1 MTLIKTSILSLI
13 ATFFKMLSGLVIN
26 KAVAVYIGP
35 AGLALI
41 GQFQSF
47 SQIALIAAQGAI
59 NNGIVKYSAEYE
71 NDKDKS
77 KTLISSAI
85 KITIITSIITGIIL
99 IVFSFNLSLM
109 ILNSVEYYKIF
120 IIFGVSIIFFS
131 INNLLLSILNGR
143 GNIKLFIKIN
153 IIQSIYSLIFTSTLI
168 YYFNLIGALA
178 ALATNQSIVCFIS
191 IYIIR
196 KNKLIYF
203 SDFRKKTDPT
213 IIKNLLSYSMMAIAS
228 AISLPTANLII
239 RNYIT
244 SKEGLTETGYW
255 QGVNYIS
262 TTYLL
267 VITTALSIYYLPK
280 LSKINILKDLKK
292 EILLGYT
299 IVIPIVIISSLII
312 YISRDIII
320 YAVFSPDFNPMLH
333 LLKWQLLG
341 DIIKMTSWLLS
352 YLLLA
357 KKMTARFVISE
368 ILFSIIYTTLSIL
381 LIDKYHTIGAIY
393 AYTISYCLYFF
404 IILSSVYAYIK
415 NNNRILST

>member
-59 NNGIVKYSAEYE
+59 NNGVVKYSAEYE

-77 KTLISSAI
+77 KTLISNAI

-99 IVFSFNLSLM
+99 ILFSCNLSLM
-109 ILNSVEYYKIF
+109 ILSSVEYYKVF
-120 IIFGVSIIFFS
+120 IIFGVAIVFFS

-153 IIQSIYSLIFTSTLI
+153 IIQSIYSLIFTSILI

-178 ALATNQSIVCFIS
+178 ALATNQSIICFIS
-191 IYIIR
+191 IYIIH
-196 KNKLIYF
+196 KNKLIYL

-280 LSKINILKDLKK
+280 LSKIHILKDLKR

-368 ILFSIIYTTLSIL
+368 ILFSIIYTTLSIS

>member
-203 SDFRKKTDPT
+203 SDFRKKNRSYNNKKS
-213 IIKNLLSYSMMAIAS
+213 IKLLYDGHCICNFVTNSQ
-228 AISLPTANLII
+228 P
-239 RNYIT
+239 NY
-244 SKEGLTETGYW
+244 
-255 QGVNYIS
+255 
-262 TTYLL
+262 
-267 VITTALSIYYLPK
+267 P
-280 LSKINILKDLKK
+280 
-292 EILLGYT
+292 
-299 IVIPIVIISSLII
+299 
-312 YISRDIII
+312 
-320 YAVFSPDFNPMLH
+320 
-333 LLKWQLLG
+333 
-341 DIIKMTSWLLS
+341 
-352 YLLLA
+352 
-357 KKMTARFVISE
+357 
-368 ILFSIIYTTLSIL
+368 
-381 LIDKYHTIGAIY
+381 
-393 AYTISYCLYFF
+393 
-404 IILSSVYAYIK
+404 
-415 NNNRILST
+415 

>member
-59 NNGIVKYSAEYE
+59 NNGVVKYSAEYE

-77 KTLISSAI
+77 KILISNAI

-99 IVFSFNLSLM
+99 IVFSCNLSLM
-109 ILNSVEYYKIF
+109 ILSSIEYYKVF
-120 IIFGVSIIFFS
+120 IIFGVAIVFFS

-153 IIQSIYSLIFTSTLI
+153 IIQSIYSLIFTSILI

-178 ALATNQSIVCFIS
+178 ALATNQSIICFIS

-196 KNKLIYF
+196 KNKLIYL
-203 SDFRKKTDPT
+203 SDFRKKTDST
-213 IIKNLLSYSMMAIAS
+213 IIRNLLSYSMMAIAS

-280 LSKINILKDLKK
+280 LSKIHILKDLKR

-368 ILFSIIYTTLSIL
+368 ILFSIIYTTLSIS

>member
-1 MTLIKTSILSLI
+1 
-13 ATFFKMLSGLVIN
+13 
-26 KAVAVYIGP
+26 
-35 AGLALI
+35 
-41 GQFQSF
+41 
-47 SQIALIAAQGAI
+47 
-59 NNGIVKYSAEYE
+59 
-71 NDKDKS
+71 
-77 KTLISSAI
+77 
-85 KITIITSIITGIIL
+85 
-99 IVFSFNLSLM
+99 
-109 ILNSVEYYKIF
+109 
-120 IIFGVSIIFFS
+120 
-131 INNLLLSILNGR
+131 
-143 GNIKLFIKIN
+143 
-153 IIQSIYSLIFTSTLI
+153 
-168 YYFNLIGALA
+168 
-178 ALATNQSIVCFIS
+178 
-191 IYIIR
+191 
-196 KNKLIYF
+196 
-203 SDFRKKTDPT
+203 
-213 IIKNLLSYSMMAIAS
+213 MMAIAS